1 MKTLE
6 SKEIISTLCGISQQK
21 KLLEQKTKK
30 ISKIQIISLIFAL
43 LLLITDQIFSVLG
56 AISIIIPI
64 ALEIVILYK
73 RNRIKSDLKILKTD
87 VVDYQLYLCT
97 FYSMYSDNIEEDRK
111 FKGYFQN
118 NIQKVKKILNIINKE
133 IEGD

>member
-1 MKTLE
+1 M
-6 SKEIISTLCGISQQK
+6 
-21 KLLEQKTKK
+21 
-30 ISKIQIISLIFAL
+30 
-43 LLLITDQIFSVLG
+43 V